1 MEDLYQEQTSFA
13 GGVQPGT
20 PLDRVP
26 ETAVASGVNTAFRD
40 IGSGLSLLGCRPGL
54 TAVNTTALGVSV
66 GGDPNL
72 DFARLYTYDTGS
84 TYTNY
89 LAVAN
94 RNGKLY
100 YKNPN
105 NTFTSEVTLP
115 SAWGYASGTKCFSA
129 GDVTVDGT
137 VFNNRLFLIK
147 QSATKEL
154 RSFSGT
160 TAVPWGLSPI
170 ASVAITAVG
179 SGVSLPADT
188 YDVAITSYHSTTGAE
203 SNLSAT
209 TTLTTTAGQRISVVI
224 TPTAAEASLYT
235 HFRVYLRRQST
246 QARYYLVSSLGTG
259 GNNAISAYPATTT
272 VYVDLTAAQITAQT
286 TQSPTGNENAPPPT
300 DAKFTCVF
308 GRRLL
313 VADERTVYW
322 SRQDR
327 PDNFPPLNFEPI
339 ETGEGDTI
347 TGIYPFSDEVA
358 LIFTTTAVW
367 GIFGN
372 TPETWTIKAV
382 DHTIGC
388 LSHLS
393 LVEFNGNLGWWSD
406 AYGPVYYD
414 GSRITKLGERDLGR
428 DFYTTALNLG
438 RMSFCWAG
446 HDPKYSRVLWAVP
459 LLGSSRNNRVLA
471 YNYQLDRF
479 ESEQWDPMPAA
490 CLSMGYSSDGSL
502 KLFLGSDKGHLFY
515 FDETVRNDGAPS
527 GTVTGTFTG
536 AASVSTI
543 SGTGFYT
550 TGDGLTGRW
559 VLILDEDQKPVTK
572 VEIASNTS
580 TTLTLATTLTTLSVG
595 PTYTYYIGSPDMRLS
610 TRAYDMGRTFFR
622 KRFDRLYL
630 HVSSPLNGAQTLY
643 LSTQVNFDP
652 SVSVNANTLS
662 LGGALWDA
670 TTSLW
675 DSSLWVGAQN
685 IKKRLPLFT
694 PATNLQVTLYQSATN
709 QDVVLRTVG
718 LLAGVQ
724 SDRNYA

>member
-1 MEDLYQEQTSFA
+1 
-13 GGVQPGT
+13 
-20 PLDRVP
+20 
-26 ETAVASGVNTAFRD
+26 
-40 IGSGLSLLGCRPGL
+40 
-54 TAVNTTALGVSV
+54 
-66 GGDPNL
+66 
-72 DFARLYTYDTGS
+72 
-84 TYTNY
+84 
-89 LAVAN
+89 
-94 RNGKLY
+94 
-100 YKNPN
+100 
-105 NTFTSEVTLP
+105 
-115 SAWGYASGTKCFSA
+115 
-129 GDVTVDGT
+129 
-137 VFNNRLFLIK
+137 
-147 QSATKEL
+147 
-154 RSFSGT
+154 
-160 TAVPWGLSPI
+160 
-170 ASVAITAVG
+170 
-179 SGVSLPADT
+179 
-188 YDVAITSYHSTTGAE
+188 
-203 SNLSAT
+203 
-209 TTLTTTAGQRISVVI
+209 
-224 TPTAAEASLYT
+224 
-235 HFRVYLRRQST
+235 
-246 QARYYLVSSLGTG
+246 
-259 GNNAISAYPATTT
+259 
-272 VYVDLTAAQITAQT
+272 
-286 TQSPTGNENAPPPT
+286 
-300 DAKFTCVF
+300 
-308 GRRLL
+308 
-313 VADERTVYW
+313 
-322 SRQDR
+322 
-327 PDNFPPLNFEPI
+327 
-339 ETGEGDTI
+339 
-347 TGIYPFSDEVA
+347 
-358 LIFTTTAVW
+358 
-367 GIFGN
+367 
-372 TPETWTIKAV
+372 
-382 DHTIGC
+382 
-388 LSHLS
+388 
-393 LVEFNGNLGWWSD
+393 
-406 AYGPVYYD
+406 
-414 GSRITKLGERDLGR
+414 
-428 DFYTTALNLG
+428 
-438 RMSFCWAG
+438 
-446 HDPKYSRVLWAVP
+446 
-459 LLGSSRNNRVLA
+459 LA

-536 AASVSTI
+536 TASVSTI